1 MFGTFHSVWTFD
13 VADQQTW
20 LSGAKSAIEVLQT
33 KPGFLEANVLHSADE
48 PTRFV
53 VKTDWIDVGS
63 YRKALGS
70 TEAKIGVWPFLADM
84 HDDVS
89 AFENLLKADAKSIN
103 EFESSVTERYETN

>member
-13 VADQQTW
+13 VADHPTW
-20 LSGAKSAIEVLQT
+20 LAAAESAVKVLQT
-33 KPGFLEANVLHSADE
+33 KPGFIEANVLHSADD
-48 PTRFV
+48 TSRFL
-53 VKTDWIDVGS
+53 VKTDWEDVGS

-89 AFENLLKADAKSIN
+89 AFENLLRVDATSVQQ
-103 EFESSVTERYETN
+103 FESSVNDASGN